1 MTWARWNP
9 RDRRAL
15 IVAALVVLP
24 VLLYRVA
31 VSPYMQVL
39 SDIHDR
45 VEVQREL
52 LRREL
57 TVLEEAPAYPVLTR
71 DAAAALSVEA
81 PRLFSGPDE
90 LAASAALINY
100 VSVESR
106 RHRVLIQQS
115 ETRRAQPTG
124 EGVLTLEIT
133 VRGMS
138 DLEGLLGFL
147 EALDGGPRLVRVEQI
162 AIRRA
167 QLVRIGTAR
176 DEEILNFNAV
186 ISGYALVGADGAV
199 QAVDLTGA
207 GGRP

>member
-1 MTWARWNP
+1 MRFALSNP

-15 IVAALVVLP
+15 IVALLVVVP
-24 VLLYRVA
+24 VLLFRVV

-39 SDIHDR
+39 SDIHNR
-45 VEVQREL
+45 VEVQRDL
-52 LRREL
+52 LLREL
-57 TVLEEAPAYPVLTR
+57 TVLEEAPAYPALTR
-71 DAAAALSVEA
+71 DAAAALRVEA
-81 PRLFSGPDE
+81 ARLFSGPGE
-90 LAASAALINY
+90 LAASAALVNY

-106 RHRVLIQQS
+106 RHRVLIRQS

-147 EALDGGPRLVRVEQI
+147 EALDQGPRLVRVEQI
-162 AIRRA
+162 AIQRA
-167 QLVRIGTAR
+167 QQVRIGTAR

-186 ISGYALVGADGAV
+186 ISGYALAGADGAV
-199 QAVDLTGA
+199 QAVELA
-207 GGRP
+207 SVGGRR